1 MPLITQFE
9 DLFAWQKA
17 RELRR
22 EVSKLTRNC
31 AFRQDPDLRSQL
43 RRAALSAMSNIAEGF
58 ERDTGP
64 QFSYFLNIAKSS
76 AAETQSELYAAL
88 DDGLISRME
97 FERVRSLAKS
107 VNKLCGGLMAHIR
120 RRKGPLSA

>member
-1 MPLITQFE
+1 MPLVTCFE

-22 EVSKLTRNC
+22 EVSRLTRGP
-31 AFRQDPDLRSQL
+31 AFRHAPDLRSQM

-58 ERDTGP
+58 ERDSP
-64 QFSYFLNIAKSS
+64 AQFSHFLNIAKSS

-88 DDGLISRME
+88 DDGFISRTE
-97 FERVRSLAKS
+97 FERVRALAKS

-120 RRKGPLSA
+120 NRKGA